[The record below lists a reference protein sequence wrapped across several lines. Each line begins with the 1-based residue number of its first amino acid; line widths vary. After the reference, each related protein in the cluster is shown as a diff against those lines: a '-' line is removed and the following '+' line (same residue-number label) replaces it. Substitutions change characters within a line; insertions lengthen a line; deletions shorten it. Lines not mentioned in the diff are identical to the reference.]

1 MASELTYRRL
11 AGPGHQRAVP
21 IWTITVVLLVIG
33 MVLAV
38 IQPPWEVIFLVMPA
52 LFLIIAFIVFLFQ
65 GRRVELWENENHLL
79 LVETDFSREYYKR
92 FKYSDIQAILW
103 RKTSESKITAVVF
116 VVTTLLLVAGTV
128 APVPSILRISCA
140 VCAVMSTGFVL
151 RNALAGESCRCF
163 VRTAVQTV
171 NLASLTRV
179 KQAEKVLEIVRPRIV
194 AAQGKL
200 APEEIPSRMQEF
212 HAVAGQSAGAGYVT
226 DDPNAPPRIV
236 A

>member
-1 MASELTYRRL
+1 MIHGFRTHISPPRWPGPPARCADLDDHGRPAGDRYGICSYPAAMGGDFFGDARTFSDNSIYRFPL
-11 AGPGHQRAVP
+11 SG
-21 IWTITVVLLVIG
+21 
-33 MVLAV
+33 
-38 IQPPWEVIFLVMPA
+38 
-52 LFLIIAFIVFLFQ
+52 
-65 GRRVELWENENHLL
+65 RVELWENENQ
-79 LVETDFSREYYKR
+79 R